1 MKVSLMDLVKPVAY
15 YCAPLSD
22 TAALEHCS
30 KYKHSQQLVI
40 KICDEKTYWTGLKYI
55 PGKDCIP
62 LFLMT
67 STCIWNRQLLPIAF
81 ETSTD
86 VNKKTMSAEDLRQNK
101 MSFKSNCAFGYL
113 FLKCFVASGGTHEK
127 HIYISEYDF
136 PVFPAAL
143 LSFWISHFSCLTSH
157 PAPPAQKSFLN
168 FPLVSPPVTI
178 PLSFQFSKDQQ

>member
-113 FLKCFVASGGTHEK
+113 FLKCFVASGGTQMK
-127 HIYISEYDF
+127 NTFTFQSM
-136 PVFPAAL
+136 
-143 LSFWISHFSCLTSH
+143 TSLF
-157 PAPPAQKSFLN
+157 FL
-168 FPLVSPPVTI
+168 
-178 PLSFQFSKDQQ
+178 PLSFLSGSPISHV